1 MMAFSLKKLFGLNA
15 GEMIGKVGEALDKNI
30 TNKGEREELRNRL
43 TELLVQ
49 HEATAQIELTK
60 RLDVDMNS
68 DSWLSKNIRPMSL
81 VFCTAVITVLTLFN
95 LDQVAGLKLD
105 KSYLDLWESLLIMI
119 YAFYFGSRGVEKIIQ
134 SVNKGK
140 ETKRERR
147 LRLKEEKN
155 YGNS

>member
-30 TNKGEREELRNRL
+30 TNKGEREELRNTL

-60 RLDVDMNS
+60 RLDIDMNS
-68 DSWLSKNIRPMSL
+68 DSWLSKNIRPLSL
-81 VFCTAVITVLTLFN
+81 VFATAAITSMTMFHGN
-95 LDQVAGLKLD
+95 MGGFEIDT
-105 KSYLDLWESLLIMI
+105 SYIDLWKSLLIMI
-119 YAFYFGSRGVEKIIQ
+119 YTFYFGSRGVEKIIQ
-134 SVNKGK
+134 SVNKGQ
-140 ETKRERR
+140 ETRRERR

-155 YGNS
+155 D